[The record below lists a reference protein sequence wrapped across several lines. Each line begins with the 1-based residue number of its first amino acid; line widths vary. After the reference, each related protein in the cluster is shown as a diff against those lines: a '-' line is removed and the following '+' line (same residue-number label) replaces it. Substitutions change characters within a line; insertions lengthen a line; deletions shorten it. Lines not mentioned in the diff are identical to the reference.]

1 MGDLARLIEA
11 VERGE
16 YHRENGPA
24 KYLQFL
30 EDREDAGVRLPP
42 AVIADALY
50 QGKDN
55 AAAILRAMEAEGNNA
70 DPR

>member
-1 MGDLARLIEA
+1 MGDPARLIEA
-11 VERGE
+11 AEAGE

-30 EDREDAGVRLPP
+30 QDCEDAGVRLPP

-55 AAAILRAMEAEGNNA
+55 AAAILRALKAEGRGNG
-70 DPR
+70 